1 MKLKNQKIENKF
13 KNNFLLN
20 KMLKT
25 YNTKKR
31 TSELFEE
38 KNYTYRNDTKNDESK
53 SDSIDLHVDEELN
66 KIEDEYKKIYV
77 NKFKTNEKTSYYKT
91 NSELYKK

>member
-1 MKLKNQKIENKF
+1 
-13 KNNFLLN
+13 
-20 KMLKT
+20 MLKT

-38 KNYTYRNDTKNDESK
+38 KNYTYRNENKTDETKK
-53 SDSIDLHVDEELN
+53 DSIDLHVDEELN
-66 KIEDEYKKIYV
+66 KIEDEYKKIYI

-91 NSELYKK
+91 NSQLYKNNDV